1 MCGQEGHIRP
11 ECSELKKLLN
21 ERSRKT
27 QVKINLINEYQVD
40 SEEEELITELDFES
54 KNSSVYI
61 IDDRKAKKE
70 EICMIIEK
78 EENQSK
84 KTPLNLENLV
94 QPLESKI
101 KPYNMWKYLQIIIK
115 RKISKEEEGS
125 SNPKEIKELISPI
138 KEIKEPISS
147 KQNNYTNN
155 RTNKY
160 GK

>member
-1 MCGQEGHIRP
+1 
-11 ECSELKKLLN
+11 
-21 ERSRKT
+21 
-27 QVKINLINEYQVD
+27 
-40 SEEEELITELDFES
+40 
-54 KNSSVYI
+54 
-61 IDDRKAKKE
+61 
-70 EICMIIEK
+70 MIIEK

-138 KEIKEPISS
+138 KEIKEPINLE
-147 KQNNYTNN
+147 KTTIQTIEQVNMA
-155 RTNKY
+155 NKV
-160 GK
+160 KSIIFPTTIN